1 MAFIIAISVFSLDQF
16 SKYLIRQNLTLRE
29 SVPVLKNIFH
39 LTLVYNKGAA
49 FGILQNGTI
58 VFVVAALVAIFIIVF
73 NLSGS
78 RAKKIKPVYN
88 VALGL
93 VLGGIIGNLFDRVF
107 LGYVVDFIDFRIWPV
122 FNIADSAITIG
133 TLLLGFLILS
143 SEKQAVKIKKKV

>member
-1 MAFIIAISVFSLDQF
+1 MAFIIAISVFFLDQL

-29 SVPVLKNIFH
+29 SVPVVKNIFH

-58 VFVVAALVAIFIIVF
+58 IFVIAALVAIFIIIF

-78 RAKKIKPVYN
+78 RAKKTKPVYN

-93 VLGGIIGNLFDRVF
+93 VLGGIIGNLLDRIS
-107 LGYVVDFIDFRIWPV
+107 LGYVVDFLDFRIWPV
-122 FNIADSAITIG
+122 FNIADSAISVG
-133 TLLLGFLILS
+133 TLLLVFLILS
-143 SEKQAVKIKKKV
+143 SKKTSCKNKE

>member
-58 VFVVAALVAIFIIVF
+58 IFVVAALVAIFIIVF

-78 RAKKIKPVYN
+78 RARKIKPVYN